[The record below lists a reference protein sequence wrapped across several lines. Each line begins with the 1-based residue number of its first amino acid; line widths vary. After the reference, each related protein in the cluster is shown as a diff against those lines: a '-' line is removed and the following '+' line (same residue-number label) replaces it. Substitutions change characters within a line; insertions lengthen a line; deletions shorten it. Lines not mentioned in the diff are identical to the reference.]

1 MYISIYIFMYMLVY
15 TLLCIYL
22 VFMGV
27 LCYIVFKEKGIKEA
41 SKSTQK
47 KQRISTTKQQTTSL
61 KNQVLSLVKNNKYQ
75 CICNICY
82 TNSIFLYYKISN
94 HCYIFY

>member
-22 VFMGV
+22 VFIGV

-41 SKSTQK
+41 LKGTQK
-47 KQRISTTKQQTTSL
+47 KHRISVIKQQIISL

-75 CICNICY
+75 CICNIYY
-82 TNSIFLYYKISN
+82 TNSIFL
-94 HCYIFY
+94 

>member
-1 MYISIYIFMYMLVY
+1 MYISIYVFMYMLVY
-15 TLLCIYL
+15 TLLYIYL

-47 KQRISTTKQQTTSL
+47 KHRISIIKQQTTSL

-75 CICNICY
+75 CICNIYY
-82 TNSIFLYYKISN
+82 TNSIFL
-94 HCYIFY
+94 

>member
-1 MYISIYIFMYMLVY
+1 MFIS
-15 TLLCIYL
+15 LLCLCIYSYICICYIYL

-47 KQRISTTKQQTTSL
+47 KQRISVIKQQTTSS

-75 CICNICY
+75 CICNIYY
-82 TNSIFLYYKISN
+82 TNSIFL
-94 HCYIFY
+94 

>member
-41 SKSTQK
+41 LKNTQK
-47 KQRISTTKQQTTSL
+47 
-61 KNQVLSLVKNNKYQ
+61 
-75 CICNICY
+75 
-82 TNSIFLYYKISN
+82 
-94 HCYIFY
+94 

>member
-1 MYISIYIFMYMLVY
+1 MYISIYIFMYMSVY

-27 LCYIVFKEKGIKEA
+27 LCYIVFKEKRIKEA

-47 KQRISTTKQQTTSL
+47 KQRISVIKQQTTS
-61 KNQVLSLVKNNKYQ
+61 S
-75 CICNICY
+75 
-82 TNSIFLYYKISN
+82 KIRFF
-94 HCYIFY
+94 HW